1 MFLII
6 IIFKFLL
13 VAVVAVID
21 GGHPKLA
28 TTPYVPVKYCKHPSG
43 PRKIRFNT
51 YTANVFPIESAGNP
65 CVAKCSL

>member
-1 MFLII
+1 MYIELFLTFCLTKYVYILYI
-6 IIFKFLL
+6 YFFFVLKFLL

-43 PRKIRFNT
+43 PRNID
-51 YTANVFPIESAGNP
+51 
-65 CVAKCSL
+65 L

>member
-43 PRKIRFNT
+43 PRKIRFN
-51 YTANVFPIESAGNP
+51 N
-65 CVAKCSL
+65 